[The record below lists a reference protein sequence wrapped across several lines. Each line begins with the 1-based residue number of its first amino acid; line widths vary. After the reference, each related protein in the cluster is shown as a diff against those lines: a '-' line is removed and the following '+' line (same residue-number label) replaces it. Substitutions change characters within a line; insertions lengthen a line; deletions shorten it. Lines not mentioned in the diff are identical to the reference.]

1 MKILILG
8 LGNTLISDDGVG
20 IILKRFLERKL
31 RDVTNIDFCESSWGG
46 FRIIDLFKGYDY
58 AIVIDSIKTETKPEG
73 YIRHLK
79 PADLLHTLRLTSYH
93 DINFITALKLG
104 ESMSFKMPKDIDIFA
119 IEIENNYTIA
129 ETLSTKIIQAI
140 GKCSTVIYKL
150 LISKGLIEDNQNI
163 ESFNDINSEADL
175 KELYKEEFSEI
186 EQY

>member
-20 IILKRFLERKL
+20 IIIKRYLERKL
-31 RDVTNIDFCESSWGG
+31 HDVTNIDFCESSWGG

-58 AIVIDSIKTETKPEG
+58 AIVVDSIKIETKPEG
-73 YIRHLK
+73 YIHHLK

-104 ESMSFKMPKDIDIFA
+104 ESMSFKMPQDIDIFA
-119 IEIENNYTIA
+119 IEIKDNYTIA
-129 ETLSTKIIQAI
+129 ETLSSRIIQAI
-140 GKCSTVIYKL
+140 SKCSTEIYNL
-150 LISKGLIEDNQNI
+150 LTSKNLIEDNIDIN
-163 ESFNDINSEADL
+163 SFNDINSEADL
-175 KELYKEEFSEI
+175 RELYKEEFSEI

>member
-20 IILKRFLERKL
+20 IIVKRYLERKFQ
-31 RDVTNIDFCESSWGG
+31 DVENVDFCESSWGG
-46 FRIIDLFKGYDY
+46 FRIIDLFQDYDY
-58 AIVIDSIKTETKPEG
+58 AIVVDAIKTETKPEG
-73 YIRHLK
+73 HIHRLK

-104 ESMSFKMPKDIDIFA
+104 ESMSFKMPQDIDIFA

-129 ETLSTKIIQAI
+129 ETLSSKIIQAV
-140 GKCSTVIYKL
+140 GKCSTEIYEL
-150 LISKGLIEDNQNI
+150 LTSKKIIEDKIDKNLLNKI
-163 ESFNDINSEADL
+163 IPEADL